1 MAVTAKTRDA
11 HELRMDMAQR
21 GLRPRQQAE
30 RTGDEERRE

>member
-21 GLRPRQQAE
+21 GVRPREQAA
-30 RTGDEERRE
+30 RED